1 MEGDHQGY
9 LNVITSNYGT
19 LKQKAKK
26 KITFSTKEQNITIK
40 KYQKAFF

>member
-1 MEGDHQGY
+1 MEGEHKGY

-26 KITFSTKEQNITIK
+26 KTTFSTKEQNTTIR
-40 KYQKAFF
+40 KY